1 MTEPVFGIIWDG
13 TGLGTDGTIW
23 GGEFLEGDFRG
34 FTRVG
39 SIRPVALPG
48 GDKAVK
54 EIGRT
59 ALSLL
64 LDAGISLNEILSSD
78 AVPLSETKKR
88 ALAALLGSELA
99 KNTCPKASSI
109 GRLFDG
115 ACSMLFEKAESSYDG
130 EGGMLLEGSSEKEVP
145 GFSGELSASPYPV
158 HFYEQQYEDA
168 EGKHS
173 VRVFDTRPLIRAVWE
188 ELAAAKRP
196 ECGVQDES
204 GEFPAVSCQAQISRK
219 FMETLCHMAA
229 EQCRVLNRK
238 KLPVVLSG
246 GVFHNRFLLAGVT
259 ELLERD
265 GFTVYCHRRVSPG
278 DEGISLGQLAIGRE
292 QMKSQGRKKED
303 VSCAS
308 NEDKNN

>member
-1 MTEPVFGIIWDG
+1 
-13 TGLGTDGTIW
+13 
-23 GGEFLEGDFRG
+23 
-34 FTRVG
+34 
-39 SIRPVALPG
+39 
-48 GDKAVK
+48 
-54 EIGRT
+54 
-59 ALSLL
+59 
-64 LDAGISLNEILSSD
+64 
-78 AVPLSETKKR
+78 
-88 ALAALLGSELA
+88 
-99 KNTCPKASSI
+99 
-109 GRLFDG
+109 
-115 ACSMLFEKAESSYDG
+115 
-130 EGGMLLEGSSEKEVP
+130 MLLESSSEKEVP
-145 GFSGELSASPYPV
+145 GFGGEPSAPPYPV
-158 HFYEQQYEDA
+158 HFYEQEYDDA